1 MEVERYMMLYE
12 LNEKEDQIRILG
24 DEFVKSNYN
33 KAKLVFNN
41 RKFPLFSI
49 LPFDEIEEKKDKI
62 KIELILNK
70 NICNKSYMF
79 KNCKFLVGLSINENS
94 KIFRD
99 LGNDESY
106 YNEINSD
113 FERKEKLSNFINRDI
128 KDSKNYLNDVNNDY
142 SEILGSENNNLD
154 NSTLLYYKNALINL
168 EKNYSIL
175 RGMFQ
180 NCSSIFSLPDISIY
194 NNSNIIDMSFMFA
207 DCERLISLPDLS
219 KWNTN
224 NVTDLSGVFFDCSN
238 LSSLPDISK
247 WKTDNANNISLI
259 FSGCERLSSLP
270 DISKWKINNV
280 TDIEGIFFDCSS
292 LNFLPD
298 ISKWNTYNVT
308 DMSFIFY
315 NCTSLQVLPDISK
328 WSTNNVS

>member
-1 MEVERYMMLYE
+1 MEVERYVMLHE

-106 YNEINSD
+106 YNEINS
-113 FERKEKLSNFINRDI
+113 
-128 KDSKNYLNDVNNDY
+128 
-142 SEILGSENNNLD
+142 
-154 NSTLLYYKNALINL
+154 
-168 EKNYSIL
+168 
-175 RGMFQ
+175 
-180 NCSSIFSLPDISIY
+180 
-194 NNSNIIDMSFMFA
+194 
-207 DCERLISLPDLS
+207 
-219 KWNTN
+219 
-224 NVTDLSGVFFDCSN
+224 
-238 LSSLPDISK
+238 
-247 WKTDNANNISLI
+247 
-259 FSGCERLSSLP
+259 
-270 DISKWKINNV
+270 
-280 TDIEGIFFDCSS
+280 
-292 LNFLPD
+292 
-298 ISKWNTYNVT
+298 
-308 DMSFIFY
+308 
-315 NCTSLQVLPDISK
+315 
-328 WSTNNVS
+328 